1 MTFWCLA
8 TSLAPSVSGI
18 WRRKHWKGD
27 GVLLQSNKTFIY
39 ILTGKRYTLNKWI
52 DWIDKYIIDTK
63 KRKKFVDDKV
73 FYYFEING
81 MHVKLKYMIYSVPR
95 SGDKP
100 YTGLKTLLFHPES
113 KDHRFAVLYDQGVD
127 VWLFSQSQDQVQVTQ
142 SFNIPDTDLKM
153 SPLEKFYSIYIPTSP

>member
-1 MTFWCLA
+1 M
-8 TSLAPSVSGI
+8 
-18 WRRKHWKGD
+18 
-27 GVLLQSNKTFIY
+27 
-39 ILTGKRYTLNKWI
+39 
-52 DWIDKYIIDTK
+52 
-63 KRKKFVDDKV
+63 

-81 MHVKLKYMIYSVPR
+81 MHIKLKYMIYSVPR

-127 VWLFSQSQDQVQVTQ
+127 VWLFSQSQNQVQVTQ

-153 SPLEKFYSIYIPTSP
+153 FPLEKFYSIYIPTSP